1 MWFVLDLVGN
11 PKECFFGVAAH
22 LILSTFVLC
31 THPSSPSI
39 VDTETGRERSDLS
52 ERTETTRSSVTPIS
66 GVSSMTGL
74 DADNKK
80 TFMTEASIAK
90 SVTIV
95 SPTKEGRST
104 MFGQTHAIYRNF

>member
-1 MWFVLDLVGN
+1 MLDLFKNHIVGFLMMWFT
-11 PKECFFGVAAH
+11 
-22 LILSTFVLC
+22 LSIQPLFYC
-31 THPSSPSI
+31 THSSSPPAE
-39 VDTETGRERSDLS
+39 DTETGRERSDLS

-104 MFGQTHAIYRNF
+104 MFGQI